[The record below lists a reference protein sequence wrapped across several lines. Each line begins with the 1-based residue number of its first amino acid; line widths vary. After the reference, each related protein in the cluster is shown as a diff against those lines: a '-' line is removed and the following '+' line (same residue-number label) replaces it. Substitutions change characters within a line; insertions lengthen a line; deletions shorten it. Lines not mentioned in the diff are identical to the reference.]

1 VKRNSIFCLWTASTI
16 LSMALFAPTTL
27 RAEGADEQDS
37 LTVVEENYAYGTK
50 APSQRVKAFL
60 KVAESKVQQ
69 VKKNVRKGSSADVSA
84 PFSGY
89 STAIKGAWMGVSWG
103 QALKTD
109 MTESVQAIQRT
120 TQKHVDTLRT
130 LQATA
135 SPSQREALAQILSIV
150 LRIQNSESTG
160 LYARK

>member
-1 VKRNSIFCLWTASTI
+1 VKRNWIFCLWAANTI
-16 LSMALFAPTTL
+16 LCVVLFAPTTL
-27 RAEGADEQDS
+27 RAEESDEQDS
-37 LTVVEENYAYGTK
+37 LTVVEENYAYDTK
-50 APSQRVKAFL
+50 VPSQRVKAFL

-69 VKKNVRKGSSADVSA
+69 VKENVRRGSTEVLA

-103 QALKTD
+103 QALRSD
-109 MTESVQAIQRT
+109 MTDSVRAIQRT
-120 TQKHVDTLRT
+120 TQKHVDTLRK

-150 LRIQNSESTG
+150 LRIQNSEPTG